1 MKKIVLLFALLVM
14 AMGMQAQTADKVAVD
29 TESTEPVYTLVEK
42 QAEFVGGM
50 KAMMTFISENIKY
63 PSASL
68 ENKSQGRVLVKFI
81 VNSDGALQNLE
92 IVRGSGDEHLDNEA
106 LRVIGSMPKWKPA
119 LQGGKPV
126 RSYYTV
132 PVIFKLR

>member
-1 MKKIVLLFALLVM
+1 MKKIVFLFAFWVM
-14 AMGMQAQTADKVAVD
+14 VMGAQAQTADKVAVD
-29 TESTEPVYTLVEK
+29 TESTEPVCPFVEK

-50 KAMMTFISENIKY
+50 RAMMTFISENIKY

-119 LQGGKPV
+119 LQGDKPV

-132 PVIFKLR
+132 PVIFKQ